1 VRGNRI
7 KGGLVKLL
15 DLFGKKDVGEELTKK
30 VPYAMKLS
38 FHPYRLS
45 ANKMESVMLIIE
57 LKNLKEEPLLT
68 SIIVQ
73 LPKNL
78 GFDQTALSSTREIR
92 LGDLKPGEEKVVRV
106 DIWGNPRTD
115 AGEYPIEVTA
125 VCHYRN
131 YSYVLNAEKK
141 GITLR
146 VV

>member
-1 VRGNRI
+1 M
-7 KGGLVKLL
+7 KLL
-15 DLFGKKDVGEELTKK
+15 DLFGKRDVGEELVKK
-30 VPYAMKLS
+30 VPYALKLS

-45 ANKMESVMLIIE
+45 ANKMESVMLIIQ

-68 SIIVQ
+68 SIVVK

-78 GFDQTALSSTREIR
+78 GFDQTALSNTREIR
-92 LGDLKPGEEKVVRV
+92 LGDMKPGEERTVRV
-106 DIWGNPRTD
+106 DVWGNPRTD

-141 GITLR
+141 EIVLR